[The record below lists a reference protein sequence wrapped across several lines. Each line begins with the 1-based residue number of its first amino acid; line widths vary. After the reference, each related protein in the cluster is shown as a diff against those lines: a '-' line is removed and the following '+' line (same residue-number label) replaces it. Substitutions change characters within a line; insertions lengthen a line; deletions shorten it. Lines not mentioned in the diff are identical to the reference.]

1 MQMYL
6 VDSNFFI
13 QAHRAIY
20 PLDIATGFWNK
31 VKLLAD
37 SGTIFSIDKV
47 KNELYNKNDELENWC
62 KGNLPDS
69 FFKDSSEILKEYSQ
83 ITTWAVSKAD
93 HYLPNALSEFLDA
106 DEADAF
112 IVAYALSDKDNIT
125 IVTQEVSQP
134 NRKNRIKIPE
144 PCNEFDIKY
153 INTIEMFR
161 QLGETF

>member
-1 MQMYL
+1 MRMYL

-20 PLDIATGFWNK
+20 PLDIATGFWKK
-31 VKLLAD
+31 VKMLAT

-62 KGNLPDS
+62 RGNLPES
-69 FFKDSSEILKEYSQ
+69 FFKVSSGIIQEYSH
-83 ITTWAVSKAD
+83 ITTWAISKAD

-112 IVAYALSDKDNIT
+112 LVAYALSDKNNIT

>member
-1 MQMYL
+1 MQIYL

-31 VKLLAD
+31 VKMLSD

-62 KGNLPDS
+62 KNNLPDS
-69 FFKDSSEILKEYSQ
+69 FFKDSSEIIQEYSQ

-112 IVAYALSDKDNIT
+112 IVAYALSDKSNIT
-125 IVTQEVSQP
+125 IVTQEISQP

>member
-1 MQMYL
+1 MQRYL

-31 VKLLAD
+31 VKMLAD

-47 KNELYNKNDELENWC
+47 RNELYTKNDELENWC
-62 KGNLPDS
+62 KTNLPGN
-69 FFKDSSEILKEYSQ
+69 FFKNSSEKIKEYAQ

-93 HYLPNALSEFLDA
+93 HYLSNALSEFLDA

-112 IVAYALSDKDNIT
+112 IVAYALSDKDHIT

-144 PCNEFDIKY
+144 PCTEFDIQY
-153 INTIEMFR
+153 LNTIEMFR

>member
-1 MQMYL
+1 MQTYL

-13 QAHRAIY
+13 QAHRALY

-31 VKLLAD
+31 IKMLAD

-47 KNELYNKNDELENWC
+47 KNELFDKNDELENWC
-62 KGNLPDS
+62 KINLPDN
-69 FFKDSSEILKEYSQ
+69 FFKDSSLKMQEYSQ
-83 ITTWAVSKAD
+83 ITEWAISKSD
-93 HYLPNALSEFLDA
+93 HYLPKALTEFLDA

-112 IVAYALSDKDNIT
+112 IVAYALSEKDNIT
-125 IVTQEVSQP
+125 IVTQEVSDL

-144 PCNEFDIKY
+144 PCNEFGIKY

-161 QLGETF
+161 QIGETF

>member
-1 MQMYL
+1 MYL

-31 VKLLAD
+31 VKLLAN
-37 SGTIFSIDKV
+37 SGAIFSIDKV
-47 KNELYNKNDELENWC
+47 KNELYNKNDELEDWC
-62 KGNLPDS
+62 KANLPDS
-69 FFKDSSEILKEYSQ
+69 FFKDSSKIIKEYSQ

-93 HYLPNALSEFLDA
+93 HYLPNALSEFLNA
-106 DEADAF
+106 EEADAF

-144 PCNEFDIKY
+144 SCNEFDIKY

>member
-1 MQMYL
+1 MQKYL
-6 VDSNFFI
+6 VDTNFFI
-13 QAHRAIY
+13 QAHRATY
-20 PLDIATGFWNK
+20 PLDIAIGFWNK
-31 VKLLAD
+31 VKKLAD
-37 SGTIFSIDKV
+37 SATIFSIDKV

-62 KGNLPDS
+62 KGYLPES
-69 FFKDSSEILKEYSQ
+69 FFKASTEIIQEYEQ
-83 ITTWAVSKAD
+83 IIAWAASKAD
-93 HYLPNALSEFLDA
+93 HYLAKALSEFLDA

-125 IVTQEVSQP
+125 IVTQETSQP

-144 PCNEFDIKY
+144 PCNVFDIKY